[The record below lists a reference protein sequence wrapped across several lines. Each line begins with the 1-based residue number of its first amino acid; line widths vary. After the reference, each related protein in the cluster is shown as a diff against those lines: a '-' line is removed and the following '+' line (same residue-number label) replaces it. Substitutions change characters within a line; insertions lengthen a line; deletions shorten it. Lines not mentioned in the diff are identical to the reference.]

1 MRQAKVICRV
11 CVNVS
16 GSVTFYLN
24 FFRQSQQDHGQVYHD
39 CSEYT
44 LYSKML
50 ASAVTLKTS
59 FFIQVTMFHHQTGCE
74 KREILSQ
81 EVIIHS
87 NTIISCFTHLF
98 VMSSM
103 LINTTREYRHIPAL
117 KYFFQRLKNYDNV
130 TLC

>member
-59 FFIQVTMFHHQTGCE
+59 FFIQVTMFYHQTGCE
-74 KREILSQ
+74 KREIRSQ

>member
-24 FFRQSQQDHGQVYHD
+24 FFRQSQQDHGQVNHD

-59 FFIQVTMFHHQTGCE
+59 FFIQVTMFYHQTGCE
-74 KREILSQ
+74 KREIRSQ

>member
-24 FFRQSQQDHGQVYHD
+24 FFRQSQQDHGQVDHD

-59 FFIQVTMFHHQTGCE
+59 FFIQVTMFYHQTGCE
-74 KREILSQ
+74 KREIRSQ

-103 LINTTREYRHIPAL
+103 LINITREYRHIPAL

>member
-16 GSVTFYLN
+16 GSMTFYLN
-24 FFRQSQQDHGQVYHD
+24 FFRQSQQDHGQVDHD

-59 FFIQVTMFHHQTGCE
+59 FFIQVTMFYHQTGCE
-74 KREILSQ
+74 KREIRSQ